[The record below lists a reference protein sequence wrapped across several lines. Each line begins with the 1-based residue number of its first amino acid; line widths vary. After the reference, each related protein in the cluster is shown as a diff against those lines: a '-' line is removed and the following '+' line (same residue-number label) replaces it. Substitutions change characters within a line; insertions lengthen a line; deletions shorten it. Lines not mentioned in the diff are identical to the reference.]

1 MSTGPS
7 TAASSKRRPT
17 LLLPAGSC
25 DAHCHVFGPAAV
37 FPYADNR
44 SYTPADAPKE
54 ALAAL
59 HQRLGVDRAVI
70 VQASCHGTD
79 NRAMLDAIAWRPDAY
94 RGVAIVDDSF
104 DEKALQQLHDGGVRG
119 VRFNFVRHLGGAP
132 DMAVFEGVIARIKA
146 LGWHVVLHLDAAD
159 IEPLSGMIRA
169 LPVPFVI
176 DHMGRV
182 DTSLGTDQPAFRA
195 LLAMAER
202 DNCWVKVCGSE
213 RISRYPFDAA
223 VPFARAL
230 LEASPDRTLW
240 GTDFPHPNLKEP
252 VDEADLVD
260 LVQRFAPAEE
270 ERQRLLVDNPA
281 RLYEFAT

>member
-1 MSTGPS
+1 
-7 TAASSKRRPT
+7 
-17 LLLPAGSC
+17 
-25 DAHCHVFGPAAV
+25 
-37 FPYADNR
+37 R

-146 LGWHVVLHLDAAD
+146 L
-159 IEPLSGMIRA
+159 
-169 LPVPFVI
+169 
-176 DHMGRV
+176 
-182 DTSLGTDQPAFRA
+182 
-195 LLAMAER
+195 
-202 DNCWVKVCGSE
+202 
-213 RISRYPFDAA
+213 
-223 VPFARAL
+223 
-230 LEASPDRTLW
+230 
-240 GTDFPHPNLKEP
+240 
-252 VDEADLVD
+252 
-260 LVQRFAPAEE
+260 
-270 ERQRLLVDNPA
+270 
-281 RLYEFAT
+281 